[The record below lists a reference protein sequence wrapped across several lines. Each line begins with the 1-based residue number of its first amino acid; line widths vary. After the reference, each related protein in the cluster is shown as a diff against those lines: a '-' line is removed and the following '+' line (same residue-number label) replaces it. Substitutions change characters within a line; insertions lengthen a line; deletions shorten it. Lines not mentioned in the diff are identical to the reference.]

1 MPAGVPAVEG
11 SVIEQ
16 ATLRFIDIARGEGAE
31 AKPGQR
37 YTVHYTGWLRNGTK
51 FDSSVD
57 RKEPFQFVQGRRN
70 VIQGWEAGFEGMRVG
85 GKRRLFIP
93 YQMAYGELG
102 RGPIPP
108 KAELVFDVELLGV
121 DDVPEPPPAGEL
133 ISVLGDI
140 ERKAL
145 QIAKA
150 FPAEKYEWRPDPGAR
165 SFAEALKHLANG
177 NRLLLTIATSLPSAE
192 ALQKQVEDNAKSE
205 KDKWTKEQLIEDV
218 TKSFAEVRKA
228 LESAQARALTRE
240 VKFFNTTTTQRGV
253 FVFLET
259 HASEHVGQLIAYARS
274 NGVTP
279 PWSGGGR

>member
-1 MPAGVPAVEG
+1 MPSTVPAAEG
-11 SVIEQ
+11 VVVDQ
-16 ATLRFIDIARGEGAE
+16 ATLRFIDVAKGEGPE

-37 YTVHYTGWLRNGTK
+37 YTVHYTGWLRDGTK

-57 RKEPFQFVQGRRN
+57 RKQPFQFVQGRRN
-70 VIQGWEAGFEGMRVG
+70 VIPGWEAGFEGMRVG

-102 RGPIPP
+102 RGAIPP

-121 DDVPEPPPAGEL
+121 DDVPEPPPAAEL

-140 ERKAL
+140 EGKAL

-150 FPAEKYEWRPDPGAR
+150 FPAEKYNWRPDPAAR

-177 NRLLLTIATSLPSAE
+177 NRLLLTIATTLPSPE
-192 ALQKQVEDNAKSE
+192 ALKKQVDDNAKAE
-205 KDKWTKEQLIEDV
+205 KEPWTKDQLVDEV

-228 LESAQARALTRE
+228 LETAQARALTRE
-240 VKFFNTTTTQRGV
+240 VKFFKTTTTQRGV

-259 HASEHVGQLIAYARS
+259 HASEHVGQLIAYARA
-274 NGVTP
+274 NGIAP
-279 PWSGGGR
+279 PWSASEK